1 MDFSLRNWPHN
12 GSVHQDGKEWGSMF
26 TGATEIKNSFMD
38 ILSPNGVK
46 KGTTSESDGQE
57 KVQGGEKWKQK
68 GK

>member
-1 MDFSLRNWPHN
+1 
-12 GSVHQDGKEWGSMF
+12 MF

>member
-1 MDFSLRNWPHN
+1 
-12 GSVHQDGKEWGSMF
+12 MF

-57 KVQGGEKWKQK
+57 KDARRKMEPK
-68 GK
+68 G

>member
-1 MDFSLRNWPHN
+1 MRNWPHN

-57 KVQGGEKWKQK
+57 KDARRRKMEAK
-68 GK
+68 G

>member
-1 MDFSLRNWPHN
+1 
-12 GSVHQDGKEWGSMF
+12 MF

-57 KVQGGEKWKQK
+57 KDARRRKMEPK
-68 GK
+68 G